1 MNRAAMRAVALCI
14 QQAETGVDYSP
25 RHGAACPACG
35 QKMGIVKTMPWQDN
49 VRIRYHKCVNPACML
64 AMLGKS
70 IKSVQADA

>member
-35 QKMGIVKTMPWQDN
+35 QKMGIVKTMSW
-49 VRIRYHKCVNPACML
+49 
-64 AMLGKS
+64 
-70 IKSVQADA
+70 